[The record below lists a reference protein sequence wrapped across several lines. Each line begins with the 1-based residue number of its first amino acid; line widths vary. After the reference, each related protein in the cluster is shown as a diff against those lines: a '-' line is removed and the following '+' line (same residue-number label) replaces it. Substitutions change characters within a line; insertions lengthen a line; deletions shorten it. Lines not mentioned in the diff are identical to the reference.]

1 MYVGVEETDF
11 LNEMSWKHCEEET
24 SELLNRAKEACQNRF
39 VFTHP
44 WDMERCEETVSFS
57 NKIDWTYRL
66 NGDEEWT
73 FMLNR
78 HRFMAEIGQSYLL
91 TGEEEFVYHWK
102 RLFYDWVR
110 ANQDPSIH
118 SLTYRKIDTGI
129 RLVNWLKSY
138 PFIRCSANWNKED
151 DLHFYEQLKEHGE
164 FLSRSFTPFDFQS
177 NWGFIETNGLLQSAF
192 MMEESSKNEWFNLAI
207 SRLEKMI
214 DLQIPDD
221 GYQNEQS
228 PMYHHEVLFCLME
241 ITIVLQR
248 NGIDVPCFVT
258 KAVDRML
265 TASYRFMKPNGHQPM
280 LGDSDDT
287 DMRGVL
293 AIGAVLLKRSDLLAL
308 SDQQIGLDFLWYFG
322 EEGLKTFSSLIEEL
336 PEDCSFSFQQA
347 GVTVMRNGW
356 SHKDDYL
363 LFDHGI
369 LGQVNKGHGHDDTLH
384 LELMTGGRE
393 FLVDGGRY
401 TYCETKEREYFK
413 VASRHNTV
421 TVDGHSPSIYKGTW
435 EWEQCPRPI
444 DSFVRFHE
452 DYNYS
457 QSAHTGFWRLPSPVH
472 VTRRVFYRKSSYWFV
487 IDSFESKGT
496 HNYEQHFHFP
506 EHTQVEWNDRNELF
520 TTYTEG
526 TNIKILPLAFS
537 KDDQVELKEGLI
549 SRHYNQLASAPHITF
564 QYKKRK
570 RFAAPF
576 IIVPYQAG
584 GDVSLQVKPL
594 PVSSIKERKEAG
606 SEVFAFQIQIGDV
619 EDLIIC
625 SLNGSDS
632 FLVDQYQVCGE
643 VIMISKREDG
653 SSIDVIR

>member
-11 LNEMSWKHCEEET
+11 LKKMSWKLCGKET
-24 SELLNRAKEACQNRF
+24 RELLFRAKEACQNRF

-44 WDMERCEETVSFS
+44 WDMERCEEPVSFS

-66 NGDEEWT
+66 NEDEEWT

-91 TGEEEFVYHWK
+91 TGEEEFVHHWK
-102 RLFYDWVR
+102 RLFYDWVL
-110 ANQDPSIH
+110 ANQDPTIH
-118 SLTYRKIDTGI
+118 PLTYRKIDAGI
-129 RLVNWLKSY
+129 RLVNWLKGHSY
-138 PFIRCSANWNKED
+138 ISSSANWSKED
-151 DLHFYEQLKEHGE
+151 DALFYKQLKEHGE
-164 FLSRSFTPFDFQS
+164 YLSRLFTPFDFQS

-192 MMEESSKNEWFNLAI
+192 MMEKSMKNEWLNAAI

-214 DLQIPDD
+214 ELQIPDD

-228 PMYHHEVLFCLME
+228 PMYHHEVLFCLIE

-248 NGIDVPCFVT
+248 NRISVPCFVNA
-258 KAVDRML
+258 AVDRML
-265 TASYRFMKPNGHQPM
+265 TASFGFMKPNGHQPM

-287 DMRGVL
+287 DVRGVL
-293 AIGAVLLKRSDLLAL
+293 AIGAVLLKRSDLFDL
-308 SDQQIGLDFLWYFG
+308 SNHQIGLDFLWYFG
-322 EEGLKTFSSLIEEL
+322 EEGLKIYSSLTEEL
-336 PEDCSFSFQQA
+336 PQDCSVSFQQA

-384 LELMTGGRE
+384 LELMTDGRE

-401 TYCETKEREYFK
+401 TYCETQEREYFK
-413 VASRHNTV
+413 AANRHNTV
-421 TVDGHSPSIYKGTW
+421 TVDGLSPSIYKGTW

-452 DYNYS
+452 RYDYS
-457 QSAHTGFWRLPSPVH
+457 QSSHTGFWRLPSPVH
-472 VTRRVFYRKSSYWFV
+472 VTRRVFYRKSLYWFV
-487 IDSFESKGT
+487 IDSFESNGT

-506 EHTQVEWNDRNELF
+506 EHTQLEWNDRNELF
-520 TTYTEG
+520 TTYKEG

-537 KDDQVELKEGLI
+537 KEDQLELKKGLI
-549 SRHYNQLASAPHITF
+549 SRHYNQLASAPHAML
-564 QYKKRK
+564 QYKNRK
-570 RFAAPF
+570 QFAAPF
-576 IIVPYQAG
+576 IIVPSQAG
-584 GDVSLQVKPL
+584 EDVSLRVKSL
-594 PVSSIKERKEAG
+594 PVSSIKERKEAD
-606 SEVFAFQIQIGDV
+606 SDVLAFHIQMGDV

-625 SLNGSDS
+625 SLTGSDS
-632 FLVDQYQVCGE
+632 FIADQYQVCGE
-643 VIMISKREDG
+643 VILISNREDG
-653 SSIDVIR
+653 SSIEVIR